1 MSRQNRLEMIARVG
15 DWQRSSMSSGA
26 FAQSL
31 GISKSTFQ
39 YWIRKVRETARISD
53 DTPEFI
59 EIRSSVFPKPLAEVK
74 SQREI
79 SASPQIVLTFPSGLV
94 VKIFG

>member
-1 MSRQNRLEMIARVG
+1 MIARVG

-39 YWIRKVRETARISD
+39 YWIRKVRETSGTSG
-53 DTPEFI
+53 DTPSFI
-59 EIRSSVFPKPLAEVK
+59 EIQPSVLPNPVIRAKAKPV
-74 SQREI
+74 I
-79 SASPQIVLTFPSGLV
+79 SVNPQIVLTFPSGLV
-94 VKIFG
+94 VKIFA